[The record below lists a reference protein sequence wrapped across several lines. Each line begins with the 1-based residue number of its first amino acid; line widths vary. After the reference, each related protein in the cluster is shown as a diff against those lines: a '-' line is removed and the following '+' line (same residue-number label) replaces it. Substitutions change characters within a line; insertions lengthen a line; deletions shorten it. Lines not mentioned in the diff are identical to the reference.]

1 MVFKSGG
8 VLKWGVWSCKWP
20 RGGLAREACRCLS
33 WYSPGIL
40 ETLTKLIK
48 PVEASL
54 GGWRS
59 PLQLRL
65 AQANPPL
72 RLITHLWFRKG
83 LIKCQLIGDKRR
95 PFHPLL
101 ALIRAA
107 WSLFTCVMRGLMR
120 GWGWWRALSPAES
133 RTPPS
138 SRAPLHYEYIMY
150 STYSMWCGE
159 GSSWFRTWVRYI
171 RPYRIFNELSLRLI
185 NLFSS

>member
-1 MVFKSGG
+1 MYWIAYLMVTRLSYEGHHRSRQEPTSYSYENEKWCWNREGYWNGG
-8 VLKWGVWSCKWP
+8 MWSCKWP
-20 RGGLAREACRCLS
+20 RGGSAREACRCLS

-54 GGWRS
+54 GRWRS

-83 LIKCQLIGDKRR
+83 LIKCQLIGDKRW
-95 PFHPLL
+95 PFLPLL

-107 WSLFTCVMRGLMR
+107 WSLFTCVTRGLMR
-120 GWGWWRALSPAES
+120 GG
-133 RTPPS
+133 
-138 SRAPLHYEYIMY
+138 
-150 STYSMWCGE
+150 G
-159 GSSWFRTWVRYI
+159 GDV
-171 RPYRIFNELSLRLI
+171 PYRLLSHVHPPPHGHHRTLNI
-185 NLFSS
+185 